1 MPDAVTSLID
11 LNAEISE
18 ASVENN
24 FSRLLLLDTQRRELL
39 RSLATNPD
47 FKSDETSLTILKKTA
62 EQNQELMTEI
72 TNRMTNLT
80 KITSNKI
87 RMLRS
92 YRMNK

>member
-47 FKSDETSLTILKKTA
+47 FKSDETSLNILKKTA